1 MDFFEDAAEDA
12 MSEYGDRFR
21 KAAVA
26 RYRRSR
32 AGRST
37 PAAPAAQA
45 APPPPPPP
53 PPQPS
58 RGLDSLVQQANSFLE
73 DNLGN
78 GGGGGGGGRGG
89 GAGGGQGGGAGGGGA
104 ASSMMQQAMGAMS
117 SGGAGGGAAAMIA
130 KAKGAMGG
138 DIKKAVSSAGFA
150 RTLVKFQLAVA
161 RATAGVASRAGSMY
175 MIILILLLIFIIH
188 QLFVWIDADP
198 EIAFE
203 RASLL
208 FDVAEVTWDM
218 TRILWNGAVD
228 IFNAGIIPL
237 WNTATYY
244 LIEPTVILAL
254 EVFSQI
260 FMRQP
265 WNGLMTESDFPY
277 NGLDCM
283 ASAESAAWCGRYQFY
298 QEQLQKPERAQAFVN
313 ESQSFAR
320 RMMLEVPDDHYFTF
334 GLATARRLQ
343 EQSGG
348 GFSAPSFPTGALT
361 QALNEISVF
370 FITMVPSLLDVV
382 FGVLGDIIKTS
393 FSVIMDAF
401 FMVLK
406 SVMFVLKML
415 ISAFRATPTPTP
427 TPTPTA
433 RVRQAAPAPTA
444 PPCPRVRRERHDH
457 HRGHHRRRLCP
468 HSRLQPF

>member
-1 MDFFEDAAEDA
+1 
-12 MSEYGDRFR
+12 
-21 KAAVA
+21 
-26 RYRRSR
+26 
-32 AGRST
+32 
-37 PAAPAAQA
+37 
-45 APPPPPPP
+45 
-53 PPQPS
+53 
-58 RGLDSLVQQANSFLE
+58 
-73 DNLGN
+73 
-78 GGGGGGGGRGG
+78 
-89 GAGGGQGGGAGGGGA
+89 
-104 ASSMMQQAMGAMS
+104 MMQKAMGAMS
-117 SGGAGGGAAAMIA
+117 SGGGGGGAAAIMA

-161 RATAGVASRAGSMY
+161 RATAGVASRAGSLY
-175 MIILILLLIFIIH
+175 IVILVLLLIFIIH

-198 EIAFE
+198 DIAFE
-203 RASLL
+203 RAALL

-228 IFNAGIIPL
+228 IFNAGVIPL

-244 LIEPTVILAL
+244 LIEPTIILAL

-298 QEQLQKPERAQAFVN
+298 QEQLQQPERAQAFVN

-320 RMMLEVPDDHYFTF
+320 RMMLEVPDDHHFTF

-406 SVMFVLKML
+406 SLMFVLKML
-415 ISAFRATPTPTP
+415 ISALHATPHATR
-427 TPTPTA
+427 TA
-433 RVRQAAPAPTA
+433 RVRQAAPITTTTTTPSACAESGMITTVVTIGVDFALIVKPHAP
-444 PPCPRVRRERHDH
+444 
-457 HRGHHRRRLCP
+457 
-468 HSRLQPF
+468 LQPARARPTGAACPTRRACVCAVPDRDRAAWALCVHRHAHVPPRLLQALGME